1 MKVTIKKENDVTE
14 LIGKLEE
21 VLSKSM
27 KDKATVFLFKDDIKD
42 IIDVLNYIEDDFQ
55 VYKNETLKKAE
66 ELEKQTE
73 NFKEQMKMMEES
85 RNNQNRSVIERTTK
99 NRTQTSHLTELPY
112 CFGNFDAKEV
122 DCIFC
127 GSRLGCEK
135 YKGEKS
141 VQETLCDNCI
151 WKDTKSCKCDCS
163 RERMTVADVKVI
175 CDCFGK
181 YTTGE
186 SWERECCD
194 CKYIRA
200 CLCETNKK
208 KESGN
213 E

>member
-1 MKVTIKKENDVTE
+1 MKITVKKEYDTAEVVE
-14 LIGKLEE
+14 KLEK
-21 VLSKSM
+21 VLRKM
-27 KDKATVFLFKDDIKD
+27 EDRAYVMVDKDDIKAIID
-42 IIDVLNYIEDDFQ
+42 IIKYFESDYQ
-55 VYKNETLKKAE
+55 KYKNETLKKAE
-66 ELEKQTE
+66 KLEEQTE
-73 NFKEQMKMMEES
+73 KFKEQMKMMEES
-85 RNNQNRSVIERTTK
+85 RNNQNRSVIEKTT
-99 NRTQTSHLTELPY
+99 NNCTHISHLTELPY

-122 DCIFC
+122 NCIFC
-127 GSRLGCEK
+127 GSRSGCEK

-151 WKDTKSCKCDCS
+151 WKDTESCKCDCS

-194 CKYIRA
+194 CKYIGP
-200 CLCETNKK
+200 CLNETAKK
-208 KESGN
+208 KASEN

>member
-1 MKVTIKKENDVTE
+1 MKVTIKKEIDVTE

-55 VYKNETLKKAE
+55 EVKEKTIKGLEDLKNAS
-66 ELEKQTE
+66 
-73 NFKEQMKMMEES
+73 EQIRVLDES
-85 RNNQNRSVIERTTK
+85 RIDQNRSLVEKTTK
-99 NRTQTSHLTELPY
+99 SRTQTSQLTELPY

-122 DCIFC
+122 NCIFC
-127 GSRLGCEK
+127 VSRSGCEK

-151 WKDTKSCKCDCS
+151 WKDTESCKCDCS

-200 CLCETNKK
+200 CLRETVKK
-208 KESGN
+208 KVSGN